1 MTKVE
6 IIELSHNRLVWDDAL
21 AYPSFS
27 RFFMATA
34 SPRTSILDVS
44 YNLIKE
50 PFVADKNGLDSAN
63 PAGYGLLLS
72 AEGPKYPSMVMLDI
86 SHNFLWGHINLDD
99 LFYNVD
105 MSYNNITVLD
115 FLWATDCCSAVDYK
129 RQMYSVDWR
138 HQMSSVKLAT
148 VLGRNGEYMSID
160 QALNSSVDFK
170 LIEFMPR
177 HDSFE
182 QMELPPGSG
191 RFPFVCPTWF
201 VG

>member
-21 AYPSFS
+21 EDPGFS
-27 RFFMATA
+27 KFFMATA

-50 PFVADKNGLDSAN
+50 PFIADKNGPDSAY
-63 PAGYGLLLS
+63 PAGFGLLL
-72 AEGPKYPSMVMLDI
+72 ATEGPKYPSMVMLDI
-86 SHNFLWGHINLDD
+86 SHNFLWGVLDLDD

-115 FLWATDCCSAVDYK
+115 VRWATDCCSAADYK

-138 HQMSSVKLAT
+138 HQMSSVKLYFGYGT
-148 VLGRNGEYMSID
+148 TQSMSID

-170 LIEFMPR
+170 LMEFMPR